1 MRNPGYTTHGNARK
15 TNNIAFLDLTCPV
28 RQFSGLTAS
37 TKTRWRCSGLAL
49 IRGYIRH
56 IWGHWTRHPKLGAAQ
71 ELQNFRELSVN
82 VLKIKSGRSLCNKR
96 KISARSS
103 GTTPASRRLRRWS
116 RGALLSWQV
125 RARQG
130 AGMEYDK
137 NKMDEVV
144 MALLYLTMFDD
155 KPGRRAWKSHDWD
168 TLDRLHEKGT
178 SRTRRARRN
187 RW

>member
-103 GTTPASRRLRRWS
+103 GTTPVSRRLRRES

-125 RARQG
+125 RARQ
-130 AGMEYDK
+130 
-137 NKMDEVV
+137 
-144 MALLYLTMFDD
+144 
-155 KPGRRAWKSHDWD
+155 
-168 TLDRLHEKGT
+168 DRLHEKGYISDPKSKAKSVVMT
-178 SRTRRARRN
+178 EEGAKRAKELFEKHFMSGN
-187 RW
+187 RSARQR